1 MNDRQTPLDV
11 GRVFGII
18 AGRWKIVL
26 AMVLIVMGVAYSYVA
41 FLAHPVY
48 ETTALVTYQAPSQQ
62 ANPTGGAMPSS
73 GVTRENIATLVANAT
88 STAVVD
94 AASTELDIKPSELRR
109 SVQVRPFGDA
119 SVVAFAARAGEP
131 KVAAARA
138 NAWAKAFTAD
148 RRVTANVSLKAAVT
162 AAQVTVKGYPTG
174 TLGPEDTRVQA
185 RDAAKVV
192 LAEAQADQRQW
203 SNAIS
208 VSNSAEAPEA
218 AVWPKKSLTMIASIL
233 IGLGLG
239 SGLALVTARV
249 DHRLHGD
256 EYDELPA
263 PVLVRVPNSSRAPKN
278 TPLGP
283 ANAEPIV
290 ADSFAGLGSRVML
303 DRHGDG
309 AHVILVTS
317 ARSGEGK
324 SSVAANLAS
333 SLALGGRR
341 VVLVDADM
349 RRPTQDQVF
358 PMLQGR
364 PGLSQVLTRNA
375 ELEAALTLVAPN
387 LAAISSGPRHAN
399 ASMLLASVAF
409 RQLLDRLALISEVIV
424 VDAPPVLAVND
435 ALAVAPAAQQVLL
448 VARVGISDLGEI
460 NEAHARLASAASTPQ
475 AMVLVGTER
484 PQGYGYDKEP
494 IATGRVAMPGPAPQS
509 HPMAS
514 MPLAP
519 RAPVA
524 SAPASAPPQ
533 APAAS
538 AQPAAPAAGLVPA
551 PIVVSAPVPG
561 ATVPGHVAA
570 AGPAPA
576 APSHERAALPTA
588 QPGRGPAP
596 LPGMASGANAIP
608 SAPSF
613 GAPSE
618 GSVAS

>member
-11 GRVFGII
+11 ARMFGII

-26 AMVLIVMGVAYSYVA
+26 AMVIVVMAVAYSYVT

-62 ANPTGGAMPSS
+62 ANPTGGALPSS

-88 STAVVD
+88 NTAVVD
-94 AASTELDIKPSELRR
+94 AAATELKIKPSELRN

-119 SVVAFAARAGEP
+119 SVVAFTARAGEP
-131 KVAAARA
+131 KVAAERA

-148 RRVTANVSLKAAVT
+148 RIAQANVSLKAAIT
-162 AAQVTVKGYPTG
+162 AAQQTVNGYPKTQ
-174 TLGPEDTRVQA
+174 LGPEDTRVQA
-185 RDAAKVV
+185 RDAARVV
-192 LAEAQADQRQW
+192 LAQAQADQRAW
-203 SNAIS
+203 ASAID
-208 VSNSAEAPEA
+208 VSNTAEAPDA

-341 VVLVDADM
+341 VVLVDGDM

-409 RQLLDRLALISEVIV
+409 RQLLDRLAQISEVIV

-448 VARVGISDLGEI
+448 VARVGTSDLGEI

-484 PQGYGYDKEP
+484 PQGYGYDKEL
-494 IATGRVAMPGPAPQS
+494 IATGRVSMPGPAPQS
-509 HPMAS
+509 QPQ
-514 MPLAP
+514 
-519 RAPVA
+519 
-524 SAPASAPPQ
+524 SAPQSAMATFAPAAANPAPAPQ
-533 APAAS
+533 QAPAVVREEEPAAMQQPPAAS
-538 AQPAAPAAGLVPA
+538 AQPAAPTS
-551 PIVVSAPVPG
+551 ISAPVPG
-561 ATVPGHVAA
+561 A
-570 AGPAPA
+570 
-576 APSHERAALPTA
+576 
-588 QPGRGPAP
+588 
-596 LPGMASGANAIP
+596 
-608 SAPSF
+608 
-613 GAPSE
+613 
-618 GSVAS
+618 